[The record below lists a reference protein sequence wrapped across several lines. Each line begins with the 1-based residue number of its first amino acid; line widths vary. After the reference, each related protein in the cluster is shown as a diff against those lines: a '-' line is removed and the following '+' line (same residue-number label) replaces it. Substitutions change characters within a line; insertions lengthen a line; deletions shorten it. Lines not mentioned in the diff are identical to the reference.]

1 AERGR
6 ALAGL
11 SAFLEEQ
18 LKRGGARAL
27 VVSAHL
33 QTRVL
38 SALTS
43 DAKEIAAALQAAQ
56 LEPTHGQTTRSD
68 ARQAIE
74 DVRVMLEGGLIGCE
88 DLPLL
93 QERIRL
99 QARARGS
106 ELEATIARLESVIE
120 ALGTLPGPKALF
132 YVSSGVEQRPAI
144 ELFEQLGD
152 ICPSA

>member
-1 AERGR
+1 
-6 ALAGL
+6 
-11 SAFLEEQ
+11 
-18 LKRGGARAL
+18 
-27 VVSAHL
+27 
-33 QTRVL
+33 
-38 SALTS
+38 
-43 DAKEIAAALQAAQ
+43 
-56 LEPTHGQTTRSD
+56 
-68 ARQAIE
+68 
-74 DVRVMLEGGLIGCE
+74 
-88 DLPLL
+88 LPLL

-152 ICPSA
+152 ICPSARQKDFSTLVAPMQEYDLAPALRALAARANAARVVLYPVDAKGIEGLSVADPSEGSRRYVPSATTDRMRVENLKSGQWILAE